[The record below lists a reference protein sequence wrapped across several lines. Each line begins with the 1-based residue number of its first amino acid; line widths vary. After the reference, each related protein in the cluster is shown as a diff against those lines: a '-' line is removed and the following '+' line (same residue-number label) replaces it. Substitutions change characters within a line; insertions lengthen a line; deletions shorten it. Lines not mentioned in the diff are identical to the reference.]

1 MLKFEREQ
9 TVCRIGDVE
18 IGGQPG
24 ERPTVLIGSIFFA
37 RHQIVQDAQLG
48 LFDEA
53 KAEALLDAEAE
64 ASAFT
69 GNPRFIDPVGE
80 TSAALIRYI
89 EFLAQRT
96 SAPILVDSP
105 LQKVRIETL
114 RHFTGTDVMPRL
126 VYNSI
131 AEDHTDEE
139 LAAIHDSGLKSAIVL
154 AFSTKAMRPAQRVKL
169 LEDELLPAAS
179 SAGIEN
185 ILIDT
190 GVLDIASAS
199 WSALA
204 IREVKAALG
213 YPTGCAP
220 ANAICTWEKMKARGQ
235 TAYTSA
241 MAVTLA
247 MMVFEGADFLL
258 YGPMRFAPW
267 VYPAVGAAD
276 ALLAYGGRLSG
287 IRPVSGQHPLYR
299 VL

>member
-1 MLKFEREQ
+1 MYRLEREQ

-37 RHQIVQDAQLG
+37 RHQIVQDPQRG

-53 KAEALLDAEAE
+53 KAEALLQAEME

-69 GNPRFIDPVGE
+69 GNPRFIDPVGD
-80 TSAALIRYI
+80 TSTALIRYI
-89 EFLAQRT
+89 EFLAQQT
-96 SAPILVDSP
+96 TAPILVDSP
-105 LQKVRIETL
+105 LQQVRIETL
-114 RHFTGTDVMPRL
+114 RHFAGTDLMQRL

-139 LAAIHDSGLKSAIVL
+139 LAAIRDSGIKSAIVL
-154 AFSTKAMRPAQRVKL
+154 AFSMKAMRPVQRVKL
-169 LEDELLPAAS
+169 LENELIPAAR

-185 ILIDT
+185 ILIDV

-204 IREVKAALG
+204 IREVKGALG

-220 ANAICTWEKMKARGQ
+220 ANAICTWEKMKARGP

-241 MAVTLA
+241 MAAALA
-247 MMVFEGADFLL
+247 MIAFQGADFIL
-258 YGPMRFAPW
+258 YGPMRFASW
-267 VYPAVGAAD
+267 VYPAVGAAN

-287 IRPVSGQHPLYR
+287 IRPASDQHPLYR

>member
-1 MLKFEREQ
+1 MFRLEREQ
-9 TVCRIGDVE
+9 HVCRVGDVE

-37 RHQIVQDAQLG
+37 RHQIVQDAQRG

-69 GNPRFIDPVGE
+69 GNPRFIDPVGD

-96 SAPILVDSP
+96 MAPILVDSP
-105 LQKVRIETL
+105 LPKVRIETL
-114 RHFTGTDVMPRL
+114 RHFAGTDVMPRL

-131 AEDHTDEE
+131 AEDRTDEE
-139 LAAIHDSGLKSAIVL
+139 LAAIRDCGVKSAIVL
-154 AFSTKAMRPAQRVKL
+154 AFSMKAMRPAQRVKL
-169 LEDELLPAAS
+169 LQDELIPAAH

-185 ILIDT
+185 ILIDV

-199 WSALA
+199 WSALCV
-204 IREVKAALG
+204 REVKGALG
-213 YPTGCAP
+213 CPTGCAP

-235 TAYTSA
+235 TAYTAA
-241 MAVTLA
+241 MAVALA
-247 MMVFEGADFLL
+247 MMAFQGADFLL

-267 VYPAVGAAD
+267 VYPAMAAAN
-276 ALLAYGGRLSG
+276 ALVAYGGRLSG
-287 IRPVSGQHPLYR
+287 VRPVSSGHPLYR